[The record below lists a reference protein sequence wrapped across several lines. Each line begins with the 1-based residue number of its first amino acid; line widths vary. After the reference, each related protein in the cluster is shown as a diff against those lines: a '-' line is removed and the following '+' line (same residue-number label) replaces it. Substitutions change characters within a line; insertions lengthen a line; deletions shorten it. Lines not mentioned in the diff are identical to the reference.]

1 MNEID
6 DFDLL
11 LDESINKPKDSPNNT
26 VKETAKIAPSTKKTI
41 NSIPI
46 DIAVEV
52 SRKKI
57 LISELQSLSVGSVF
71 MFDRKEGEPLDIIVN
86 DTKIGTGQIVEEN
99 GVIGVKVLSINNE

>member
-11 LDESINKPKDSPNNT
+11 LDESSNKPKDSPKDAT
-26 VKETAKIAPSTKKTI
+26 KIDASTKKSI

-99 GVIGVKVLSINNE
+99 GVIGVKVLSISNE